1 MGLVQ
6 TAYSSPIGTLR
17 LVSDGEGLVGLYL
30 PDHKREPLPVTE
42 GGDAVLEETARQL
55 DAYFAGEAA
64 SFELPLRAKGT
75 PFQQSVWAELR
86 RIPRGETISYG
97 ELAKRLGQP
106 SAVRA
111 VAGANA
117 RNPISIVV
125 PCHRVIGAS
134 GKLTGYAGGLTAK
147 EFLLDLERR

>member
-1 MGLVQ
+1 MSLIQ
-6 TAYSSPIGTLR
+6 ADYASPIGTLR

-30 PDHKREPLPVTE
+30 PDHKREPLPVAE
-42 GGDAVLEETARQL
+42 GSDAVLTEASRQL
-55 DAYFAGEAA
+55 DRYFAGESAE
-64 SFELPLRAKGT
+64 FDLPLRAKGT
-75 PFQQSVWAELR
+75 PFQQTVWAELR

-97 ELAKRLGQP
+97 ELAKRIGQP
-106 SAVRA
+106 TAVRA

-125 PCHRVIGAS
+125 PCHRVIGTS

-147 EFLLDLERR
+147 EYLLGLERE